1 MLLLQL
7 DWPENAIEDAEVYVV
22 DDRASCLGT
31 LDLSGVILNTHL
43 ALLILSSYL
52 DASESSLILPTAAAS
67 SKAIAIGSLIILG
80 LHGQN

>member
-7 DWPENAIEDAEVYVV
+7 DWPENAIENAEVYVV
-22 DDRASCLGT
+22 DRASCLGT

-52 DASESSLILPTAAAS
+52 DTSESSLILPTATAS